1 MGWLWW
7 DEKVW
12 GSLKNTS
19 FRGAGGHGNLIYR
32 VEELPKN
39 RGLGQCTDLRGDLAR
54 NSGADTQIYTYI
66 RNIYIYIYIYIYII
80 YIYTHIYIYIQ
91 QSWEHGVLKNLGK
104 VM

>member
-1 MGWLWW
+1 MRWLWW
-7 DEKVW
+7 DEKLW
-12 GSLKNTS
+12 GSLKNTI
-19 FRGAGGHGNLIYR
+19 FRGAGVHENLIYR

-66 RNIYIYIYIYIYII
+66 HNIYIYIYII

-91 QSWEHGVLKNLGK
+91 KFLEHGVLKNLGK